1 MSAGSAAG
9 VAPPL
14 LGRGVLLAY
23 SLPAVALQFAFLLL
37 GLYFLKFAT
46 DVLGIAAGVV
56 GMLFAVSRLWDAL
69 ADPIAGYLSDRTRS
83 RLGRRRS
90 WMAWS
95 ALPFGLS
102 VWMLWYPPAGIQGAW
117 AAVWVGAGLLLF
129 YTAYTGLT
137 VPYGAL
143 GAELSQDYHD
153 RTRLFAW
160 RQGVGALGTLFGVGA
175 YYLLLEAE
183 RGVGPS
189 SRQVGLG
196 IGIFASLCACA
207 TTAVL
212 VARVPERRDYQE
224 RGPERIFGAFG
235 DVLKNPHARR
245 LLLVQCSHFF
255 SVAVLSLVSA
265 YVFQYVLRVPSG
277 TAAVL
282 VACFA
287 VGVVAAI
294 PVWVLLSKRFGK
306 HRCWSAA
313 LWALGVLYALIFFVL
328 DAGVSSSGAS
338 FAITAA
344 VTLFLGAL
352 QSSNF
357 VLSHSMQAD
366 VIDWD
371 ELRTGERKE
380 GAYLATWSFG
390 EKCAS
395 ALAAALVGVALE
407 WVGYTPNA
415 EQSESVRLMILGLMS
430 FAPAACHVGS
440 ALLLMGF
447 GLGEQE
453 HARIREVLSKP
464 RSGAQARE
472 AERSSGEETRGAGAG
487 R

>member
-1 MSAGSAAG
+1 MAAPALAEG
-9 VAPPL
+9 R
-14 LGRGVLLAY
+14 LGRDVLLAY
-23 SLPAVALQFAFLLL
+23 SLPSVALQFAFLLL

-46 DVLGIAAGVV
+46 DVLGVAAGVM
-56 GMLFAVSRLWDAL
+56 GLLFAVSRLWDGL

-90 WMAWS
+90 WLVWS

-102 VWMLWYPPAGIQGAW
+102 VWMLWCPPPGIEGVW
-117 AAVWVGAGLLLF
+117 AVVWVGAGLVIF
-129 YTAYTGLT
+129 YTAYTGIQ

-143 GAELSQDYHD
+143 GAELTQDYHD

-160 RQGVGALGTLFGVGA
+160 RQGIGAFGTLLGVVA

-183 RGVGPS
+183 RGAGFS

-196 IGIFASLCACA
+196 VGIFASLCICA
-207 TTAVL
+207 GVAVL
-212 VARVPERRDYQE
+212 VARVRERSDYQE

-235 DVLKNPHARR
+235 DVLKNPYARR

-265 YVFQYVLRVPSG
+265 YVFQYVLHVPSA
-277 TAAVL
+277 TASLL
-282 VACFA
+282 VASFA
-287 VGVVAAI
+287 IGVVAGI
-294 PVWVLLSKRFGK
+294 PLWVLLSKRFGK

-313 LWALGVLYALIFFVL
+313 LWVLAALYTALYFVL
-328 DAGVSSSGAS
+328 DAGISTDGAGLG
-338 FAITAA
+338 ITAA
-344 VTLFLGAL
+344 SAVLLGVL

-371 ELRTGERKE
+371 ELQTGERKE

-390 EKCAS
+390 EKCAA
-395 ALAAALVGVALE
+395 ALAAALTGAALE
-407 WVGYTPNA
+407 WVGYRPNV
-415 EQSESVRLMILGLMS
+415 EQSESVRLMILALMS
-430 FAPAACHVGS
+430 FAPAVCHVVS

-447 GLGEQE
+447 GLGEAQ
-453 HARIREVLSKP
+453 HAGIRETLRKRADGDV
-464 RSGAQARE
+464 
-472 AERSSGEETRGAGAG
+472 
-487 R
+487 

>member
-1 MSAGSAAG
+1 MAA
-9 VAPPL
+9 AAAETR

-23 SLPAVALQFAFLLL
+23 SLPSIALQFAFLLL

-46 DVLGIAAGVV
+46 DVLGVAAGVM
-56 GMLFAVSRLWDAL
+56 GLLFAASRFWDGL

-102 VWMLWYPPAGIQGAW
+102 VWMLWYPPVGIEGGW
-117 AAVWVGAGLLLF
+117 AAAWVGVGLVIF
-129 YTAYTGLT
+129 YTAYTGIQ

-160 RQGVGALGTLFGVGA
+160 RQGVGGFGTLLGVVA

-183 RGVGPS
+183 RGAS
-189 SRQVGLG
+189 FTSRQVGLG
-196 IGIFASLCACA
+196 VGIFASLCICS
-207 TTAVL
+207 TVAVL
-212 VARVPERRDYQE
+212 VARVRERSEYQD
-224 RGPERIFGAFG
+224 RGPERVFGAYG
-235 DVLKNPHARR
+235 DVLKNPYARR

-265 YVFQYVLRVPSG
+265 YVFQYVLHVPSG

-282 VACFA
+282 VASFA
-287 VGVVAAI
+287 VGVVAGI
-294 PVWVLLSKRFGK
+294 PLWVLLSKRFGK

-313 LWALGVLYALIFFVL
+313 LWVLSALYASLYFVL
-328 DAGVSSSGAS
+328 DAGISTEGAGLG
-338 FAITAA
+338 ITAGSA
-344 VTLFLGAL
+344 FLLGAL

-371 ELRTGERKE
+371 EVQTGERKE

-390 EKCAS
+390 EKCAA
-395 ALAAALVGVALE
+395 ALAAALTGAALE
-407 WVGYTPNA
+407 WVGYTPNV
-415 EQSESVRLMILGLMS
+415 EQNESVRLMILALMS
-430 FAPAACHVGS
+430 FAPAACHVLS
-440 ALLLMGF
+440 AVLLMGF
-447 GLGEQE
+447 GLGEAQ
-453 HARIREVLSKP
+453 HAGIRQVLKQ
-464 RSGAQARE
+464 RADGHA
-472 AERSSGEETRGAGAG
+472 
-487 R
+487 